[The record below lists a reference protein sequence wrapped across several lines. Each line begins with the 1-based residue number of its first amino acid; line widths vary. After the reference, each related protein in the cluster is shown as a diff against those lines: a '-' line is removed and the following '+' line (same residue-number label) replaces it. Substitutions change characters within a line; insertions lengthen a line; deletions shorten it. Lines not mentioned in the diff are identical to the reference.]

1 MILPRPIYSGLLYAA
16 VPAAMLYLY
25 KRSRKQPQYLEHWS
39 ERFGTAHYPPR
50 TKGRTRIWIHAVS
63 VGETRA
69 TFSLVESILKR
80 WPNTEILYT
89 HMTPTGREVGAKF
102 AQKFGNRIAQC
113 YLPYDTPR
121 AVKKFL
127 KATQPDLCLLMET
140 EVWPNLTY
148 FTKKLG
154 IPTVLVNGR
163 LSEKSFKQGQKA
175 GSLIKDAFGRLT
187 MALAQ
192 YEEDAERLKAAGAHD
207 VKVLGNL
214 KFDFTPNAIQLR
226 TGREIL
232 KYAERDIIGL
242 ASSREGEEQ
251 KFLEALKKAQ
261 AAGVLEDRLILIVPR
276 HPQRFEEVAKL
287 IEKSGF
293 TYIKRSQIRDWKTVL
308 SKQGPQIVF
317 GDSMGEMGFY
327 YALSS
332 LVIMGGSFENY
343 GCQSVIEPCAIGLPV
358 IVGPSIFNFDFIV
371 KKAESEGALL
381 RAADFTEALRIADDV
396 LSDPAKRAEI
406 GEKAAKFAQE
416 QRGATERTIQVI
428 DMLLKGDTNANQAS

>member
-1 MILPRPIYSGLLYAA
+1 
-16 VPAAMLYLY
+16 
-25 KRSRKQPQYLEHWS
+25 
-39 ERFGTAHYPPR
+39 
-50 TKGRTRIWIHAVS
+50 
-63 VGETRA
+63 
-69 TFSLVESILKR
+69 
-80 WPNTEILYT
+80 
-89 HMTPTGREVGAKF
+89 
-102 AQKFGNRIAQC
+102 
-113 YLPYDTPR
+113 
-121 AVKKFL
+121 
-127 KATQPDLCLLMET
+127 MET

-148 FTKKLG
+148 FTKKFG

-232 KYAERDIIGL
+232 KFAERDIICL

-261 AAGVLEDRLILIVPR
+261 AAGALEDRLVLIVPR

-293 TYIKRSQIRDWKTVL
+293 THIKRSEIRDWKTVL
-308 SKQGPQIVF
+308 SKQGPQIVL

-358 IVGPSIFNFDFIV
+358 ICLLYTSPSPRD
-371 KKAESEGALL
+371 A
-381 RAADFTEALRIADDV
+381 
-396 LSDPAKRAEI
+396 
-406 GEKAAKFAQE
+406 
-416 QRGATERTIQVI
+416 
-428 DMLLKGDTNANQAS
+428 

>member
-232 KYAERDIIGL
+232 KYAKRDIICL
-242 ASSREGEEQ
+242 ASSREGE
-251 KFLEALKKAQ
+251 
-261 AAGVLEDRLILIVPR
+261 
-276 HPQRFEEVAKL
+276 
-287 IEKSGF
+287 
-293 TYIKRSQIRDWKTVL
+293 
-308 SKQGPQIVF
+308 
-317 GDSMGEMGFY
+317 
-327 YALSS
+327 
-332 LVIMGGSFENY
+332 
-343 GCQSVIEPCAIGLPV
+343 
-358 IVGPSIFNFDFIV
+358 
-371 KKAESEGALL
+371 
-381 RAADFTEALRIADDV
+381 
-396 LSDPAKRAEI
+396 
-406 GEKAAKFAQE
+406 
-416 QRGATERTIQVI
+416 
-428 DMLLKGDTNANQAS
+428 

>member
-16 VPAAMLYLY
+16 APAAMLYLY

-50 TKGRTRIWIHAVS
+50 TKGRTRIWIHAV
-63 VGETRA
+63 
-69 TFSLVESILKR
+69 SLVESILKR

-148 FTKKLG
+148 FTKKFG

-175 GSLIKDAFGRLT
+175 GSLIKDAF
-187 MALAQ
+187 
-192 YEEDAERLKAAGAHD
+192 
-207 VKVLGNL
+207 LGNL

-232 KYAERDIIGL
+232 KFAERDIICL

-261 AAGVLEDRLILIVPR
+261 TAGVLEDRLVLIVPR

-293 TYIKRSQIRDWKTVL
+293 TYIKRSEIRDWKTVL
-308 SKQGPQIVF
+308 SKQGPQIVL

-381 RAADFTEALRIADDV
+381 RAADFTEALRTADEV

-428 DMLLKGDTNANQAS
+428 DMLLKGDTNADQAS

>member
-1 MILPRPIYSGLLYAA
+1 
-16 VPAAMLYLY
+16 MLYLY

-89 HMTPTGREVGAKF
+89 HMTPTGREVGAKSPEIRKPNCSVLF
-102 AQKFGNRIAQC
+102 ALRHAEGSQKVFESYSAG
-113 YLPYDTPR
+113 PR
-121 AVKKFL
+121 
-127 KATQPDLCLLMET
+127 LLMET

-192 YEEDAERLKAAGAHD
+192 YEEDAERLKAVGAHD

-343 GCQSVIEPCAIGLPV
+343 GCQSVIEPCGHRASRDCG
-358 IVGPSIFNFDFIV
+358 
-371 KKAESEGALL
+371 SEHL
-381 RAADFTEALRIADDV
+381 
-396 LSDPAKRAEI
+396 
-406 GEKAAKFAQE
+406 
-416 QRGATERTIQVI
+416 
-428 DMLLKGDTNANQAS
+428 

>member
-16 VPAAMLYLY
+16 APAAMLYLY

-102 AQKFGNRIAQC
+102 AQKFGN
-113 YLPYDTPR
+113 
-121 AVKKFL
+121 
-127 KATQPDLCLLMET
+127 
-140 EVWPNLTY
+140 LTY
-148 FTKKLG
+148 FTKKFG

-187 MALAQ
+187 IALAQ

-232 KYAERDIIGL
+232 KFAERDIICL

-261 AAGVLEDRLILIVPR
+261 TAGVLEDRLVLIVPR

-293 TYIKRSQIRDWKTVL
+293 TYIKRSEIRDWKTVL
-308 SKQGPQIVF
+308 SKQGPQIVL

-381 RAADFTEALRIADDV
+381 RAADFTEALRTADEV

-428 DMLLKGDTNANQAS
+428 DMLLKGDTNADQAS

>member
-16 VPAAMLYLY
+16 APAAMLYLY

-140 EVWPNLTY
+140 EVWPNLTD
-148 FTKKLG
+148 FTKKFG

-163 LSEKSFKQGQKA
+163 LSEKSFKQGQ
-175 GSLIKDAFGRLT
+175 
-187 MALAQ
+187 
-192 YEEDAERLKAAGAHD
+192 
-207 VKVLGNL
+207 
-214 KFDFTPNAIQLR
+214 
-226 TGREIL
+226 
-232 KYAERDIIGL
+232 
-242 ASSREGEEQ
+242 
-251 KFLEALKKAQ
+251 
-261 AAGVLEDRLILIVPR
+261 
-276 HPQRFEEVAKL
+276 
-287 IEKSGF
+287 
-293 TYIKRSQIRDWKTVL
+293 
-308 SKQGPQIVF
+308 
-317 GDSMGEMGFY
+317 
-327 YALSS
+327 
-332 LVIMGGSFENY
+332 
-343 GCQSVIEPCAIGLPV
+343 
-358 IVGPSIFNFDFIV
+358 
-371 KKAESEGALL
+371 
-381 RAADFTEALRIADDV
+381 
-396 LSDPAKRAEI
+396 
-406 GEKAAKFAQE
+406 
-416 QRGATERTIQVI
+416 
-428 DMLLKGDTNANQAS
+428 

>member
-1 MILPRPIYSGLLYAA
+1 MLFALRHAEGSQKVFESYSAGPLPADGD
-16 VPAAMLYLY
+16 
-25 KRSRKQPQYLEHWS
+25 
-39 ERFGTAHYPPR
+39 G
-50 TKGRTRIWIHAVS
+50 
-63 VGETRA
+63 
-69 TFSLVESILKR
+69 SLAEPHVL
-80 WPNTEILYT
+80 
-89 HMTPTGREVGAKF
+89 HQEV
-102 AQKFGNRIAQC
+102 
-113 YLPYDTPR
+113 
-121 AVKKFL
+121 
-127 KATQPDLCLLMET
+127 
-140 EVWPNLTY
+140 
-148 FTKKLG
+148 G

-308 SKQGPQIVF
+308 SKQVLR
-317 GDSMGEMGFY
+317 
-327 YALSS
+327 LS
-332 LVIMGGSFENY
+332 
-343 GCQSVIEPCAIGLPV
+343 
-358 IVGPSIFNFDFIV
+358 
-371 KKAESEGALL
+371 
-381 RAADFTEALRIADDV
+381 
-396 LSDPAKRAEI
+396 
-406 GEKAAKFAQE
+406 
-416 QRGATERTIQVI
+416 
-428 DMLLKGDTNANQAS
+428 

>member
-16 VPAAMLYLY
+16 AQIMLYLY
-25 KRSRKQPQYLEHWS
+25 KRSENSRSTWS
-39 ERFGTAHYPPR
+39 IGPSDSRTLHYPPR

-192 YEEDAERLKAAGAHD
+192 YEEDAERLKAVGAHD

-232 KYAERDIIGL
+232 KYPERDIIGL

-261 AAGVLEDRLILIVPR
+261 VLA
-276 HPQRFEEVAKL
+276 F
-287 IEKSGF
+287 
-293 TYIKRSQIRDWKTVL
+293 
-308 SKQGPQIVF
+308 
-317 GDSMGEMGFY
+317 
-327 YALSS
+327 
-332 LVIMGGSFENY
+332 
-343 GCQSVIEPCAIGLPV
+343 
-358 IVGPSIFNFDFIV
+358 
-371 KKAESEGALL
+371 
-381 RAADFTEALRIADDV
+381 
-396 LSDPAKRAEI
+396 
-406 GEKAAKFAQE
+406 
-416 QRGATERTIQVI
+416 
-428 DMLLKGDTNANQAS
+428 

>member
-1 MILPRPIYSGLLYAA
+1 
-16 VPAAMLYLY
+16 
-25 KRSRKQPQYLEHWS
+25 
-39 ERFGTAHYPPR
+39 
-50 TKGRTRIWIHAVS
+50 
-63 VGETRA
+63 
-69 TFSLVESILKR
+69 
-80 WPNTEILYT
+80 
-89 HMTPTGREVGAKF
+89 
-102 AQKFGNRIAQC
+102 
-113 YLPYDTPR
+113 
-121 AVKKFL
+121 
-127 KATQPDLCLLMET
+127 MET

-192 YEEDAERLKAAGAHD
+192 YEEDAERLKAVGAHD

-358 IVGPSIFNFDFIV
+358 IVGPSIFNLTLCEKGLSPRELCFVLPIH
-371 KKAESEGALL
+371 GG
-381 RAADFTEALRIADDV
+381 LRIADEV
-396 LSDPAKRAEI
+396 LSDPSKTSRDRRKSREVCAGAARSYRADKSKLSI
-406 GEKAAKFAQE
+406 CC
-416 QRGATERTIQVI
+416 
-428 DMLLKGDTNANQAS
+428 